1 MKDLILFFL
10 VNALFISQGIF
21 PFFMSLA
28 FLMMIVFKK
37 ISEFNDVKKS
47 MFNPLIKLNLIIT
60 ILFGIYYAS
69 LL

>member
-21 PFFMSLA
+21 PFFMSLT
-28 FLMMIVFKK
+28 FLMMILLKKASKIDKAPQKIFK
-37 ISEFNDVKKS
+37 VG
-47 MFNPLIKLNLIIT
+47 IKLNLIIT
-60 ILFGIYYAS
+60 ILLGVYYAS